1 MGDIITALQ
10 SGRYDL
16 SNTAVAIT
24 QTGGQCRATNYIS
37 QIKAGLAGAGFDQ
50 IPVIVLSGGKVF
62 QNEQPGFHIPLRKL
76 LNITTYALLYADS
89 LQQMYNSVIV
99 REQQKGTTQALFDQ
113 YVAQGIEAVRANR
126 ASQLL
131 ELMQSAV
138 QDFNAIPVFDREYPC
153 IGLIGEIYVKYNHY
167 GQAYTTE
174 WLRNKGIDVVTP
186 PILDFLMQYFVN
198 TSVNEANGLERGG
211 MISHLLRS
219 AFWTY
224 LNVRIR
230 RIDRIL
236 QNFRYYRPSASI
248 FTKAQYA
255 SEILDL
261 SNQFGEGWMLA
272 AEVAHFAR
280 QGITKIVCV
289 QPFGCIA
296 NHIVAKGIE
305 KRLKKFYPNID
316 LLYLDIDGG
325 MAEVNLQNRLHF
337 MLEA

>member
-1 MGDIITALQ
+1 
-10 SGRYDL
+10 
-16 SNTAVAIT
+16 
-24 QTGGQCRATNYIS
+24 
-37 QIKAGLAGAGFDQ
+37 
-50 IPVIVLSGGKVF
+50 
-62 QNEQPGFHIPLRKL
+62 
-76 LNITTYALLYADS
+76 
-89 LQQMYNSVIV
+89 
-99 REQQKGTTQALFDQ
+99 
-113 YVAQGIEAVRANR
+113 
-126 ASQLL
+126 
-131 ELMQSAV
+131 
-138 QDFNAIPVFDREYPC
+138 
-153 IGLIGEIYVKYNHY
+153 
-167 GQAYTTE
+167 
-174 WLRNKGIDVVTP
+174 
-186 PILDFLMQYFVN
+186 MQYFVN

-305 KRLKKFYPNID
+305 KRVKKFYPHID